1 MYNISQ
7 KRVLLKNLPLAELE
21 MLRKD
26 NPCKIERN
34 KKIYE
39 LYQKGVSS
47 LLLSKV
53 SGLTATSIR
62 NIGKQGHNSQMMT
75 TADQQKDTEALKE
88 VAIAFHD
95 FAIRIGQILK
105 CRR

>member
-7 KRVLLKNLPLAELE
+7 KRVLLKNLSPEELE
-21 MLRKD
+21 TLRKD
-26 NPCKIERN
+26 NPHKIERN

-47 LLLSKV
+47 RLLSKV

-62 NIGKQGHNSQMMT
+62 TIGKHGHNSLIIT
-75 TADQQKDTEALKE
+75 SEDQQKDTEALKE